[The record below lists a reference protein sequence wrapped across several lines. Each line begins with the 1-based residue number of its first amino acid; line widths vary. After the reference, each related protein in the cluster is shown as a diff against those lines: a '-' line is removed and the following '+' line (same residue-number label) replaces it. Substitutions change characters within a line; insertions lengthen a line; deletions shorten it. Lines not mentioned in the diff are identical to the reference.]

1 MISREGIGAEPSSE
15 HSFQNS
21 ASGPCRAFSREHP
34 SHEPP
39 GAADDRNPTKP
50 APKGEWLKDRAEG
63 EEIASFRTPVSCDRL
78 WLSARGRVAV
88 ENHFRAVLIAACFGA
103 AAPASYAQVRVL
115 TGDTEHIYGDGG
127 KVLDSDDLRA
137 RNERVEKAQQ
147 IEKIRRQAQR
157 RQGKLDA
164 KAGHDQA
171 ISNLNEA
178 KGK

>member
-1 MISREGIGAEPSSE
+1 MG
-15 HSFQNS
+15 
-21 ASGPCRAFSREHP
+21 
-34 SHEPP
+34 
-39 GAADDRNPTKP
+39 
-50 APKGEWLKDRAEG
+50 
-63 EEIASFRTPVSCDRL
+63 
-78 WLSARGRVAV
+78 
-88 ENHFRAVLIAACFGA
+88 NHFRAVLIAACFGA

-127 KVLDSDDLRA
+127 KVLDSDDLRS
-137 RNERVEKAQQ
+137 RNERVEKARQ

-164 KAGHDQA
+164 ANQQSQAGHDQA